1 MVVTKKK
8 SEYNIIAGT
17 LCAKKKTK
25 KIKIKI
31 KKERKKEKKTGRAV
45 FHSSSIP

>member
-17 LCAKKKTK
+17 LCAKKKPK
-25 KIKIKI
+25 KIKI